1 MRRIWLPVLVSILL
15 VGTTAVPALAGKD
28 LPFKAHAERVWAGP
42 LGPNPSCPE
51 GYVGEDSESIGTGTH
66 LGRFHIFE
74 TLCLDFR
81 TPPIA
86 PFEVYGELVTA
97 NGDHL
102 TFHVEGDFNL
112 ISGAMTS
119 SGWTFTGGTGR
130 FESAEGQAE
139 DTVIR
144 DSEGTL
150 IGVKVVGTIT
160 FNASDR
166 SG

>member
-15 VGTTAVPALAGKD
+15 VGTAAMPASAGED
-28 LPFKAHAERVWAGP
+28 LPFKVHTERVSAGL

-51 GYVGEDSESIGTGTH
+51 GYVGEDSESIGKGTH
-66 LGRFHIFE
+66 LGRFHMFE

-86 PFEVYGELVTA
+86 PFEVHGELVAA

-102 TFHVEGDFNL
+102 NFHVEGVFNL
-112 ISGAMTS
+112 ITGEMTS
-119 SGWTFTGGTGR
+119 SGWIFDGGTGR
-130 FESAEGQAE
+130 FESAEGQADE
-139 DTVIR
+139 ILIR

-150 IGVKVVGTIT
+150 IGVKAVGTIT
-160 FNASDR
+160 FDASDR